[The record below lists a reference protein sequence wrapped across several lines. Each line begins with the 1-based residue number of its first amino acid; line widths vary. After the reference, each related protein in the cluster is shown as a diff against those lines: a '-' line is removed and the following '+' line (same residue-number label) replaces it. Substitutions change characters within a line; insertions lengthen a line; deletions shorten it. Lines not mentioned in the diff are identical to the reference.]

1 MKHKINIYY
10 RTSLI
15 FSESFHDLDEAKKAI
30 SNRIKNFPISLTSLV
45 KSKDLQFENF
55 SFEYEELRLAKI
67 EALKTRRNNKSYG
80 FWVHNFMRYCPN
92 FKVKQSQKLV
102 FGFHE
107 DYQVFE
113 DYIGTKVRNKKYGYT
128 YAFQLTPKQ
137 SKLK

>member
-10 RTSLI
+10 RTSLL
-15 FSESFHDLDEAKKAI
+15 FSESFHDLDDAKKAI
-30 SNRIKNFPISLTSLV
+30 SNRIKNFPISLTSLI
-45 KSKDLQFENF
+45 KKGNIDLQLEDF
-55 SFEYEELRLAKI
+55 SFEYEELRLARL

-102 FGFHE
+102 YGFHE

-128 YAFQLTPKQ
+128 YAFQLIP
-137 SKLK
+137 KLK